1 MQPWA
6 AKYKNGSIRKFYR
19 EGALELATIR
29 DVARH
34 AGVSISTVSLALN
47 GTGPVSEET
56 RARVEAAV
64 AAVRYTPNLMAQNLK
79 RGQSKLIG
87 MVLGDA
93 GNPFFGR
100 LFAAIDRQISDP
112 EHMLLVANLDS
123 HPDREVRTLNLLKRH
138 RVAGIIM
145 TPLRND
151 PEFAAYLNEIDIPVV
166 LFDQDVDGTSLDFVT
181 SDHHRATAM
190 LTEYLIRLGHR
201 RIAYI
206 GGQRT
211 MWVAQRRLEG
221 FRTAMAQAGLPVEPE
236 FEIFADFSA
245 EMAYENTIRLM
256 SSAER
261 PTAILAANNYMAIGA
276 LQAVNDL
283 GFRCPDDVSIA
294 GIDVVSWSSII
305 VPRITTVEQPIEE
318 LARVASIWMMEH
330 VRGKAV
336 LRGER
341 RLYVAEPRLVIG
353 HSCASPLRER

>member
-1 MQPWA
+1 M
-6 AKYKNGSIRKFYR
+6 
-19 EGALELATIR
+19 ATIR

-56 RARVEAAV
+56 RARIDAAV
-64 AAVRYTPNLMAQNLK
+64 AAVRYSPNLMAQNLK
-79 RGQSKLIG
+79 RGQSKLVG

-100 LFAAIDRQISDP
+100 LFGTIDRQISDD
-112 EHMLLVANLDS
+112 EHMLIVANLDS
-123 HPDREVRTLNLLKRH
+123 DPDRELRTLNLLKRH

-151 PEFAAYLNEIDIPVV
+151 PEFAAYLNEIDVPVV
-166 LFDQDVDGTSLDFVT
+166 LVDQDVDGTSLDFVT

-201 RIAYI
+201 RIAYF
-206 GGQRT
+206 GGQHNS
-211 MWVAQRRLEG
+211 WVAARRLQG
-221 FRTAMAQAGLPVEPE
+221 FRAAMAEAGLPVEPE
-236 FEIFADFSA
+236 FEIVANYSA
-245 EMAYENTIRLM
+245 ELAYENVIRLM
-256 SSAER
+256 SGPER

-283 GFRCPDDVSIA
+283 GFRCPDDVSVA
-294 GIDVVSWSSII
+294 GIDVVPWSSI
-305 VPRITTVEQPIEE
+305 VMPRITTVEQPIEE

-330 VRGKAV
+330 VRGNAV
-336 LRGER
+336 ARAER
-341 RLYVAEPRLVIG
+341 RCHVAEPKLVIG
-353 HSCASPLRER
+353 HSCAPPPK

>member
-1 MQPWA
+1 M
-6 AKYKNGSIRKFYR
+6 
-19 EGALELATIR
+19 ATIR

-56 RARVEAAV
+56 RARIEAAV
-64 AAVRYTPNLMAQNLK
+64 EAVRYSPNLMAQNLK
-79 RGQSKLIG
+79 RGQSKLVG

-100 LFAAIDRQISDP
+100 LFGTIDRHISDHD
-112 EHMLLVANLDS
+112 HMLIVANLDS
-123 HPDREVRTLNLLKRH
+123 HPDRELRTLNLLKRH

-151 PEFAAYLNEIDIPVV
+151 PEFAAYLNEIDVPVV
-166 LFDQDVDGTSLDFVT
+166 LVDQDVDGTRLDFVT
-181 SDHHRATAM
+181 SDHHRATEM
-190 LTEYLIRLGHR
+190 LSEYLIRLGHR

-206 GGQRT
+206 GGQRN
-211 MWVAQRRLEG
+211 MWVATRRLEG
-221 FRTAMAQAGLPVEPE
+221 FRAAMAEASLSIEPE
-236 FEIFADFSA
+236 FEIVADYSA
-245 EMAYENTIRLM
+245 ELAYENVIRLM
-256 SSAER
+256 SAPER

-294 GIDVVSWSSII
+294 GIDIVPWSSI
-305 VPRITTVEQPIEE
+305 VMPRITTVEQPIEE
-318 LARVASIWMMEH
+318 LARVASIWMMER
-330 VRGKAV
+330 VRGEVA

-341 RLYVAEPRLVIG
+341 RQHIAEPKLVIG
-353 HSCASPLRER
+353 HSCAPPPK

>member
-1 MQPWA
+1 
-6 AKYKNGSIRKFYR
+6 
-19 EGALELATIR
+19 LATIR

-64 AAVRYTPNLMAQNLK
+64 AAVRYSPNLMAQNLK

-100 LFAAIDRQISDP
+100 LFGTIDRQLSGS
-112 EHMLLVANLDS
+112 EHMLIVANLDS
-123 HPDREVRTLNLLKRH
+123 HPDRELRTLNLLKRH

-151 PEFAAYLNEIDIPVV
+151 PEFAAYLNEIDVPVV
-166 LFDQDVDGTSLDFVT
+166 LVDQDVDGAYLDFVT
-181 SDHHRATAM
+181 SDHHRGTEM
-190 LTEYLIRLGHR
+190 LTEYLVRLGHR

-206 GGQRT
+206 GGQES
-211 MWVAQRRLEG
+211 MWVAKRRLEG
-221 FRTAMAQAGLPVEPE
+221 FRAAMAEANLQVEPE
-236 FEIFADFSA
+236 FEVAADYSA
-245 EMAYENTIRLM
+245 ELAYEHVIRLM
-256 SSAER
+256 SAPER

-294 GIDVVSWSSII
+294 GIDVVPWSSI
-305 VPRITTVEQPIEE
+305 VMPRITTVEQPIEE
-318 LARVASIWMMEH
+318 LARVASLWMMER
-330 VRGKAV
+330 VRGEAV
-336 LRGER
+336 PEGER
-341 RLYVAEPRLVIG
+341 RRHIAEPKLVIG
-353 HSCASPLRER
+353 HSCAPPPK